1 MSEEQQHGNAQPAAM
16 PQTRRPLRDAE
27 PSRTKPHH
35 DLPSHQTA
43 YGKVQP
49 CGGKL
54 A

>member
-1 MSEEQQHGNAQPAAM
+1 MSEEQQHGNARPAAM
-16 PQTRRPLRDAE
+16 PQTRRPPAGRGTLADEA
-27 PSRTKPHH
+27 HH

>member
-1 MSEEQQHGNAQPAAM
+1 MSEEQQHGNARPAA
-16 PQTRRPLRDAE
+16 PAGRGTLADEA
-27 PSRTKPHH
+27 HH